1 VSTSIVEYTE
11 TDSAL
16 AELRN
21 KYQGVVYDVAKF
33 KHMQE
38 AKSARAELREKRV
51 ALEKMRVS
59 IKAPALERCRQIDSE
74 AKRITGELLALE
86 SPIDEQIKAEE
97 HRKEREKAAKE
108 EAEREA
114 QARIQARFDEVKG
127 FPLQA
132 VGKTPAQISE
142 LIEEANLLD
151 GQFDTEVQTAAF
163 KFEQGVAIAALKTAL
178 ERQMEA
184 EAEAERIKAER
195 AELERLRAEQEAV
208 RAEADR
214 LAREERD
221 RQAAEARR
229 LEEIARAE
237 REAKERAER
246 EAREIAERAAR
257 QAREE
262 EQRRIDAERAEARR
276 IEDAEREAAAKKL
289 RQEQEDAARERARLE
304 AEKKAQAKRERE
316 QAIANATLHAAATE
330 ALELLREEGFGD
342 HLVTLKLASALSRES
357 QKKVA

>member
-1 VSTSIVEYTE
+1 MSTSIAEYSE
-11 TDSAL
+11 TDTAI

-97 HRKEREKAAKE
+97 QRKEREKAAKE
-108 EAEREA
+108 QAEREA
-114 QARIQARFDEVKG
+114 QAAIQARFDELKG

-132 VGKTPAQISE
+132 AGKTSAQIRE
-142 LIEEANLLD
+142 LINEATLLD
-151 GQFDTEVQTAAF
+151 GEFPTEVLVAAF
-163 KFEQGVAIAALKTAL
+163 KFQHGITIAALNESLA
-178 ERQMEA
+178 RQVEA
-184 EAEAERIKAER
+184 DAEAERIKAER
-195 AELERLRAEQEAV
+195 AELERLRAEQEAI
-208 RAEADR
+208 RKEADR
-214 LAREERD
+214 IAAIER
-221 RQAAEARR
+221 
-229 LEEIARAE
+229 E
-237 REAKERAER
+237 REAAEERRKEEQARKER
-246 EAREIAERAAR
+246 EAIELVAR

-262 EQRRIDAERAEARR
+262 EQRRIDAERAEIRKR
-276 IEDAEREAAAKKL
+276 EDAERAAAEKKLRAEQEAAA
-289 RQEQEDAARERARLE
+289 AERARLE

-316 QAIANATLHAAATE
+316 QAIANATLHAAAVD
-330 ALELLREEGFGD
+330 AVELLRSEGFGD
-342 HLVTLKLASALSRES
+342 HLVTLKLAAALNREA
-357 QKKVA
+357 QRKVA